1 MKNKTIEEIFGDTVA
16 SYSRKQA
23 IEDGVLVDLTAE
35 AEIVGF
41 IIPVACTSA
50 VSETLKNASD
60 TADLLFKLKQ
70 LARISLRNQ
79 NRIDFTFKGHDMY
92 SLVGPGDTVEPV
104 ITIMMR
110 GED

>member
-1 MKNKTIEEIFGDTVA
+1 MKNKTLEEIFGNTVA

-41 IIPVACTSA
+41 VIPVACTSS
-50 VSETLKNASD
+50 VSEFIKDASD
-60 TADLLFKLKQ
+60 TADLLFKLKR
-70 LARISLRNQ
+70 LAQMSLRNQ
-79 NRIDFTFKGHDMY
+79 NRIDFTFKGQQLY
-92 SLVGPGDTVEPV
+92 SVVGPGDTADPV
-104 ITIMMR
+104 LTIMMI